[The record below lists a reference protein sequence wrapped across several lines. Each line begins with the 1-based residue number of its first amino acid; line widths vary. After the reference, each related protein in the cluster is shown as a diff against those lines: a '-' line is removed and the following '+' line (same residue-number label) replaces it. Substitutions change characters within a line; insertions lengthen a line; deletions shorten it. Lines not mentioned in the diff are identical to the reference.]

1 MTITLPDGSG
11 VTLPQEFIDAIGGA
25 FSLHVQPLPN
35 DAIRLTVT
43 DSDDFEVVSGS
54 GHDLRQAIAGLRN
67 AIYRFSESITPDA
80 RRVEINSLCSELER
94 ARNRYDY
101 AADTIQRLRDDL
113 RDADAQIAH
122 LESDNA
128 KLRQELAVLRSF
140 AVSRSDDAWKSAV
153 QTVRLNNPYA
163 SAFAPMP
170 DAVWHHLQAL
180 VQEAIK
186 HGVDRYGAALMCAS
200 WDACASAI
208 EEMAIEMEVQP

>member
-54 GHDLRQAIAGLRN
+54 GHDLRQASAGLRN
-67 AIYRFSESITPDA
+67 AIYRFMESHTPDA
-80 RRVEINSLCSELER
+80 RRAEIDALRNELER
-94 ARNRYDY
+94 TRNRYDY

-128 KLRQELAVLRSF
+128 KLRQELATVRSF
-140 AVSRSDDAWKSAV
+140 AVARPDDAWKNAV
-153 QTVRLNNPYA
+153 QTARTNNPYA
-163 SAFAPMP
+163 LSAFTPVSYAE
-170 DAVWHHLQAL
+170 WRRLQYL
-180 VQEAIK
+180 V
-186 HGVDRYGAALMCAS
+186 GNSLDRYSAAMMEKA

-208 EEMAIEMEVQP
+208 EEMAIESEVQP